1 MIAAIRKIFTG
12 REAIHGAR
20 ADLEALREIVEE
32 RRAELARIAAAPVP
46 PAEAMAG
53 FEAWIDRTAT
63 AAVDRLRLGELLRD
77 GGRTGLALPTRR
89 IVGADGAISADLGPA
104 VDVLFGLLLATSR
117 ERVLALVSGQ
127 LADLAAGGGPI
138 ASADRPARIA
148 EAEAALLAAEI
159 EEEAAVRALEDAGV
173 AVARRPDADPRAV
186 LAMLA

>member
-20 ADLEALREIVEE
+20 ADLEALREIVAA

-53 FEAWIDRTAT
+53 VQLWIDRTAT
-63 AAVDRLRLGELLRD
+63 AAVDRLRLGDLLRD
-77 GGRTGLALPTRR
+77 GGQAGLTLPTRR
-89 IVGADGAISADLGPA
+89 IVGADGAIGADLGPA

-117 ERVLALVSGQ
+117 DRVLAVVAGQ
-127 LADLAAGGGPI
+127 LADLAEGLEPI

-148 EAEAALLAAEI
+148 EAEAALLAAEVD
-159 EEEAAVRALEDAGV
+159 EEAAVRALEDAGV

-186 LAMLA
+186 LAVM

>member
-12 REAIHGAR
+12 RDAIHGAR

-89 IVGADGAISADLGPA
+89 IISADLGPA

-127 LADLAAGGGPI
+127 LADLAAGGEPI
-138 ASADRPARIA
+138 ALADRPARIA

-186 LAMLA
+186 LAILA